1 MTMERT
7 VSRMIMTTV
16 IQMVIQ
22 MERIPYG
29 TLPRRVLLPV
39 SMAKVE
45 QEVRKEH
52 QLPDLFLLLLLL
64 WEAKIQAPDK
74 EAAPPSKSDFSFFRS
89 FSSITL
95 SFMSGSISETPNIYQ
110 YTAYSIK
117 KEAGA
122 CFL

>member
-52 QLPDLFLLLLLL
+52 QLPDLFPIRHLQKPAIPVANVLFKSVSIR
-64 WEAKIQAPDK
+64 ESS
-74 EAAPPSKSDFSFFRS
+74 AAS
-89 FSSITL
+89 
-95 SFMSGSISETPNIYQ
+95 
-110 YTAYSIK
+110 
-117 KEAGA
+117 
-122 CFL
+122 

>member
-16 IQMVIQ
+16 IQMVIP

-29 TLPRRVLLPV
+29 ILPQRVLLPV

-52 QLPDLFLLLLLL
+52 QLPDLFPAVPHEDVIDLLPTPESIRKPPILL
-64 WEAKIQAPDK
+64 E
-74 EAAPPSKSDFSFFRS
+74 RS
-89 FSSITL
+89 VQF
-95 SFMSGSISETPNIYQ
+95 
-110 YTAYSIK
+110 
-117 KEAGA
+117 
-122 CFL
+122 